1 MIFLFM
7 FILLFLNL
15 PSFFWVQGFSLVF
28 LVVVEL
34 FFFFFQ
40 SVFKVVY
47 DSTRGECLAMIMGS
61 DVSPAYTE
69 NTEVKSCF
77 S

>member
-1 MIFLFM
+1 MQCF
-7 FILLFLNL
+7 N
-15 PSFFWVQGFSLVF
+15 LVF
-28 LVVVEL
+28 LVVVVL
-34 FFFFFQ
+34 Q
-40 SVFKVVY
+40 LIFKVVY
-47 DSTRGECLAMIMGS
+47 GSTRGECPAMAMGS